1 VVLPLLLLLHH
12 LLRLLERRHGRAGRG
27 RACCGAG
34 ELEPGEDRGGQEARA
49 AGERA
54 AALELKRRCG
64 RGTRTQAGR
73 QESQAAAGARV
84 GVGRDDGRA
93 ATSDRGCS
101 PGSPGWRSAPDRCQA
116 RMQSIQQLRLP
127 KAADRRTKRKADRQ
141 PEAKGLNRS
150 SLPGSRHRAAPTS
163 NLDPPPCLR
172 FLPDLRNILDHE
184 EGRFASCYRCRATSP
199 DIAAPTSRCKTP
211 PPPAYQA
218 PRSDATAEGKAMAE
232 TNFRSDAFSKRVTS
246 P

>member
-1 VVLPLLLLLHH
+1 VLLHHLLHH

-27 RACCGAG
+27 RAA
-34 ELEPGEDRGGQEARA
+34 ERA
-49 AGERA
+49 AVLESWSLERTEEGRSRGRGA

-84 GVGRDDGRA
+84 GAGRDDGRA

-211 PPPAYQA
+211 PPSAYQA
-218 PRSDATAEGKAMAE
+218 PRSEATAEGKAMAE
-232 TNFRSDAFSKRVTS
+232 TNFRSDAFSKGVTS